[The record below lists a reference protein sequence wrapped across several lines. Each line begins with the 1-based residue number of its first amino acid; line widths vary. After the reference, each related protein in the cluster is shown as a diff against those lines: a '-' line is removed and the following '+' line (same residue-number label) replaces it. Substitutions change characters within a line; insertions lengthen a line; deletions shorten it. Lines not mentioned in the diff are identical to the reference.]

1 MTKVDFKD
9 LDSSHY
15 IPSRKF
21 IGETLFINLTEYKTF
36 RNQQVY
42 RLMMTPKHRL
52 YDKSKSNVGG
62 WIGENVELD
71 EDVWID
77 EDTVIIGK
85 SFIHGGVEITH
96 GSRINNSRIIGNGT
110 IRAANI
116 NKSEIRG
123 SFNIGHGTEIK
134 KSTLDGITILD
145 MTAINLGKVK
155 IAMENCKF
163 MRWKK
168 FGSAATL
175 HLTSGVYKNVTGDN
189 VCHIELHFGQVDEGA
204 VDRVIME
211 DVHLRTQG
219 NIDIRGVGLVYLN
232 NVVVNSDAVLEHL
245 SDLNHLIVIN
255 ENVTKE
261 WKRLEL

>member
-1 MTKVDFKD
+1 MKTVDFKD
-9 LDSSHY
+9 LDFSKEM
-15 IPSRKF
+15 PSRKF

-62 WIGENVELD
+62 WIGENVKLD

-96 GSRINNSRIIGNGT
+96 GSRINNSKIIGNGT

-155 IAMENCKF
+155 IAMENCNVNGRLIVEGRPGFYLRDCTVSGGLIVFKNHKVLRHISFSAVDCEF
-163 MRWKK
+163 M
-168 FGSAATL
+168 
-175 HLTSGVYKNVTGDN
+175 GDN
-189 VCHIELHFGQVDEGA
+189 MIDFPERQIQLLLEDCFVNNSIIRSAPEGLGNSGI
-204 VDRVIME
+204 RVIKDCE
-211 DVHLRTQG
+211 INNEV
-219 NIDIRGVGLVYLN
+219 LN
-232 NVVVNSDAVLEHL
+232 E
-245 SDLNHLIVIN
+245 I
-255 ENVTKE
+255 
-261 WKRLEL
+261 

>member
-1 MTKVDFKD
+1 MTTVDFKD
-9 LDSSHY
+9 LDSSHH
-15 IPSRKF
+15 IPGRKF

-36 RNQQVY
+36 RNQTVY

-85 SFIHGGVEITH
+85 SFIHGGVEITN
-96 GSRINNSRIIGNGT
+96 GSRINNSRVIGNGI

-123 SFNIGHGTEIK
+123 SFNVGHGTEIK

-145 MTAINLGKVK
+145 NTAINIGKVK
-155 IAMENCKF
+155 MAMENCNVNGRLIVEGRPSFYLRYCTVSGGLVVFKNHKVLRHISFSATDCEF
-163 MRWKK
+163 M
-168 FGSAATL
+168 
-175 HLTSGVYKNVTGDN
+175 GDN
-189 VCHIELHFGQVDEGA
+189 MIDFPERQMQLLLEDCFVNNSIIRSAPEGLGN
-204 VDRVIME
+204 VGFRVIK
-211 DVHLRTQG
+211 DC
-219 NIDIRGVGLVYLN
+219 
-232 NVVVNSDAVLEHL
+232 
-245 SDLNHLIVIN
+245 
-255 ENVTKE
+255 
-261 WKRLEL
+261 

>member
-1 MTKVDFKD
+1 MKTVDFKD
-9 LDSSHY
+9 LDFSKEM
-15 IPSRKF
+15 PSRKF

-62 WIGENVELD
+62 WVGIDVELD

-77 EDTVIIGK
+77 EDTVVIGK
-85 SFIHGGVEITH
+85 SVIYGAIEITH
-96 GSRINNSRIIGNGT
+96 GSRINNCSIIGNGT

-155 IAMENCKF
+155 IAMENCNVNGRLIVEGRPGFYLRDCTVSGGLIVFKNHKVLRHISFSAVDCEF
-163 MRWKK
+163 M
-168 FGSAATL
+168 
-175 HLTSGVYKNVTGDN
+175 GDN
-189 VCHIELHFGQVDEGA
+189 MIDFPERQIQLLLEDCFVNNSIIRSAPEGLGNSGI
-204 VDRVIME
+204 RVIKDCE
-211 DVHLRTQG
+211 INNEV
-219 NIDIRGVGLVYLN
+219 LN
-232 NVVVNSDAVLEHL
+232 E
-245 SDLNHLIVIN
+245 I
-255 ENVTKE
+255 
-261 WKRLEL
+261 